1 MSDKVA
7 RLGLAEAHDVLS
19 SDLLSRPALEF
30 IHISHKENLAASE
43 NLLHIARK
51 NDPLRHVVAEL
62 SNHGFYLYALRD
74 GVSSYVRHGRI
85 PTLWNK
91 VVNKT
96 YDIDRN
102 GLVYSFAP
110 APLKSSEPKLL
121 VVFSSIAASMYNA
134 SLNRYFE
141 QNFKSI
147 NKYVPEDTAVLRIA
161 DIGGVLGAFY
171 LNTNYLP
178 RNEQNVQ
185 ELIGEILKRHGIDRS
200 RTTFYGVS
208 KGGTGALYHAILGG
222 YNATVVD
229 PIVSDDHY
237 VDKYNDLHFTRWVHA
252 QRKQD
257 RFRELAQL
265 RDAGREPSRLAVVYS
280 RRSPQYPYINEIVG
294 GGFGDIVSFF
304 DSDNPR
310 IKKHPDVGPA
320 TINSTV
326 MLINMTLYGL
336 DLPQGRRTI
345 I

>member
-7 RLGLAEAHDVLS
+7 RIELAEISAVLS
-19 SDLLSRPALEF
+19 DDFLASPALEF
-30 IHISHKENLAASE
+30 IHISHKEHPVASE

-51 NDPLRHVVAEL
+51 NDSLRHVIARL
-62 SNHGFYLYALRD
+62 STNGFHLYALRD

-85 PTLWNK
+85 RTLWNK
-91 VVNKT
+91 VVTRT
-96 YDIDRN
+96 YEIDEN
-102 GLVYSFAP
+102 GIVYTFTP
-110 APLKSSEPKLL
+110 APLKSREPKLL

-171 LNTNYLP
+171 LDTNHLSDNE
-178 RNEQNVQ
+178 RNIQA
-185 ELIGEILKRHGIDRS
+185 LIGRVVDQHGMDRF

-222 YNATVVD
+222 YNAVVVD
-229 PIVSDDHY
+229 PIVSDAHY
-237 VDKYNDLHFTRWVHA
+237 VEKYNDLHFTRWVHP
-252 QRKQD
+252 QEKQS
-257 RFRELAQL
+257 RFNELAL
-265 RDAGREPSRLAVVYS
+265 RRDLNPSRVAVVYS
-280 RRSPQYPYINEIVG
+280 RRSPQYPYINDIVG
-294 GGFGDIVSFF
+294 GGFGGAVSFF

-310 IKKHPDVGPA
+310 IRKHPDVGPA

>member
-1 MSDKVA
+1 MSDKVV
-7 RLGLAEAHDVLS
+7 RLGLAEARHILS
-19 SDLLSRPALEF
+19 DDFLARPVLEF
-30 IHISHKENLAASE
+30 IHISHKENPVVSE

-51 NDPLRHVVAEL
+51 NDPLRQVVARL
-62 SNHGFYLYALRD
+62 SNHGFHLYALRD

-96 YDIDRN
+96 YDIDAN
-102 GLVYSFAP
+102 GLVYSVTP
-110 APLKSSEPKLL
+110 APLKSGERKLL

-178 RNEQNVQ
+178 SNEQNIQ
-185 ELIGEILKRHGIDRS
+185 ELIRWVLERHGIDRT

-237 VDKYNDLHFTRWVHA
+237 VDRYNDLHFTRWVHA
-252 QRKQD
+252 QKKQD
-257 RFRELAQL
+257 RFRELAL
-265 RDAGREPSRLAVVYS
+265 SRDREQSRLAVVYS
-280 RRSPQYPYINEIVG
+280 HRSPQYPYINEIVG

-326 MLINMTLYGL
+326 MLINMMLYGFEI
-336 DLPQGRRTI
+336 PKGSRVI